1 MLGKLLRNEFKS
13 TYKPILII
21 YLMTILS
28 TALGC
33 FLFHDS
39 SRRSL
44 PDEVE
49 NVLTIT
55 FVLSYTFVVIAL
67 VILVF
72 IMTCERFYKSMYS
85 EQGYLTHTLP
95 VGPLSNLNARLIT
108 SIVWLLI
115 SGIILALSIGSITLA
130 NDPDGFIN
138 GLRSISYRLLDE
150 DCLYL
155 TGYHFPVLLLII
167 LLLVLAAG
175 CNALLLVYA
184 ALSLGQ
190 LASLHK
196 IRAAIGIGIGMAF
209 LEQIIVTVI
218 ITHFP
223 EQWFSDY
230 TASSTSFEAVRRTI
244 IQTTRA
250 SLWLSIGIF
259 SAFAIVYY
267 AICALI
273 VKKHVNLE

>member
-1 MLGKLLRNEFKS
+1 M
-13 TYKPILII
+13 LII
-21 YLMTILS
+21 YLITIVS

-33 FLFHDS
+33 FLFGTSSHDVMPKELE
-39 SRRSL
+39 R
-44 PDEVE
+44 
-49 NVLTIT
+49 VLTIT

-67 VILVF
+67 VILVY
-72 IMTCERFYKSMYS
+72 IMACERFYKSMYS

-95 VGPLSNLNARLIT
+95 VSPLSNLNARLIT

-115 SGIILALSIGSITLA
+115 SGIILVLSVSAISVA
-130 NDPDGFIN
+130 EEPDGFLN
-138 GLRSISYRLLDE
+138 FLRSISYRELDQSA
-150 DCLYL
+150 LYA

-167 LLLVLAAG
+167 LLLILAAG

-218 ITHFP
+218 ITHIP
-223 EQWFSDY
+223 EQWFSIY
-230 TASSTSFEAVRRTI
+230 TTPATSFDELHNAI

-250 SLWLSIGIF
+250 GLWFSIGMF
-259 SAFAIVYY
+259 SVFAILYY
-267 AICALI
+267 VICALI

>member
-13 TYKPILII
+13 TYKPMLII

-33 FLFHDS
+33 FLFRDS
-39 SRRSL
+39 SRSSL

-95 VGPLSNLNARLIT
+95 VSPLSNLNARLIT

-115 SGIILALSIGSITLA
+115 SGVILALSISSINLA
-130 NDPDGFIN
+130 NDPNGFIN
-138 GLRSISYRLLDE
+138 GLRAISYRDLE
-150 DCLYL
+150 QGALYS

-167 LLLVLAAG
+167 LLLVLAAC
-175 CNALLLVYA
+175 CNSLLLVYA

-196 IRAAIGIGIGMAF
+196 IRAAIGIGIGLAF
-209 LEQIIVTVI
+209 VEQIIATVI
-218 ITHFP
+218 ITHIP
-223 EQWFSDY
+223 DRWFSVSP
-230 TASSTSFEAVRRTI
+230 AAGFEEIRNAIIHST
-244 IQTTRA
+244 QTG
-250 SLWLSIGIF
+250 LWFSIGMF
-259 SAFAIVYY
+259 SAFAILYY
-267 AICALI
+267 AVCALI